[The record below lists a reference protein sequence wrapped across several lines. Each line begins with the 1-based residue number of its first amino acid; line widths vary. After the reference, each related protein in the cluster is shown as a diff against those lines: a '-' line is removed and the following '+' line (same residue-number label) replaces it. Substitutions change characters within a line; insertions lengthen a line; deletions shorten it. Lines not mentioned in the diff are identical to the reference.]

1 MTNPQLAHFTQ
12 KLQQNGYRVT
22 SSRRAIIETLLAS
35 GGHLSA
41 DQLVAKV
48 HESAPS
54 VGRMTVYR
62 TLDLLCEMGL
72 LRTVY
77 QGTGAAHYIL
87 LEGGHHHH
95 LVCDQCHSVVEF
107 DECALE
113 GLGDTLAERFG
124 FQIAGHLVEFYG
136 MCPAC
141 QETSAG

>member
-1 MTNPQLAHFTQ
+1 MPQLTHFTQ
-12 KLQQNGYRVT
+12 KLQQHGYRVT
-22 SSRRAIIETLLAS
+22 RARRAIIETLLAS
-35 GGHLSA
+35 GGHISA
-41 DQLVAKV
+41 DQLAAQV
-48 HESAPS
+48 HEADTA

-95 LVCDQCHSVVEF
+95 LVCDQCHTVVEF
-107 DECALE
+107 EECVLE
-113 GLGDTLAERFG
+113 GLEEKIGERFG

-136 MCPAC
+136 VCPDC
-141 QETSAG
+141 QAGA